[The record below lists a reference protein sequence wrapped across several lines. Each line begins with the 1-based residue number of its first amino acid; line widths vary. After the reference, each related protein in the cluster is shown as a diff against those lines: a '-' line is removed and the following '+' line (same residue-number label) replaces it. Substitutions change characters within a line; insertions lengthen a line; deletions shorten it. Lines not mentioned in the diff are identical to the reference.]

1 MGLLL
6 RNARA
11 WQDGELLLSDV
22 AVDGQRVTAIG
33 PPDTLPRAE
42 REVDLGGRILFP
54 GLVNG
59 HDHLDFSTF
68 PPLGRPPYPNV
79 YAWASDVDGGA
90 GDPAVQAALAVPLPD
105 RLFLGG
111 IRNLL
116 AGVTAVAHHNPY
128 HRSLGRR
135 GFPVRVLAKYG
146 FAHSPGLTRNLRR
159 TYRTTDRRIP
169 WMVHAA
175 EGTDA
180 RSRSELLALMEANVL
195 RQNTVII
202 HGIALPPEEGARGT
216 LSAPGAAFVTLT
228 KNGRLRGCI
237 GYTEAVAPLF
247 KVVQECA
254 VAAATEDPRFPPVS
268 SNELPSLRIEISVLT
283 PLVPIL
289 PEEVEVGRHGLMV
302 SQGGMRGL
310 LLPQVPVEWGWDRET
325 FLDQTCV
332 KAGLPPSAWRHGA
345 TLRSFTA
352 EVFGE
357 EEKQAT

>member
-1 MGLLL
+1 MSELMTETAGTAPKAYLEESQRKYLLGI
-6 RNARA
+6 AR
-11 WQDGELLLSDV
+11 
-22 AVDGQRVTAIG
+22 
-33 PPDTLPRAE
+33 RAME
-42 REVDLGGRILFP
+42 GYI
-54 GLVNG
+54 
-59 HDHLDFSTF
+59 
-68 PPLGRPPYPNV
+68 
-79 YAWASDVDGGA
+79 GA
-90 GDPAVQAALAVPLPD
+90 GK
-105 RLFLGG
+105 
-111 IRNLL
+111 I
-116 AGVTAVAHHNPY
+116 
-128 HRSLGRR
+128 
-135 GFPVRVLAKYG
+135 
-146 FAHSPGLTRNLRR
+146 
-159 TYRTTDRRIP
+159 
-169 WMVHAA
+169 
-175 EGTDA
+175 
-180 RSRSELLALMEANVL
+180 
-195 RQNTVII
+195 
-202 HGIALPPEEGARGT
+202 PPEEGAQGT